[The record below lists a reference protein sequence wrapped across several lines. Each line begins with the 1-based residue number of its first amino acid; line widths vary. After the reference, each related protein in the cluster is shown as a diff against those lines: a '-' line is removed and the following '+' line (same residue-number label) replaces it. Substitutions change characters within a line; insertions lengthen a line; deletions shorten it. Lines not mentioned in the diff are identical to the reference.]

1 MKAVVLAAGEGVRL
15 RPFTYTCPKHLIPV
29 GGKPLLEHLLTA
41 LRDGGLGEAL
51 LIVHHKAD
59 MIKDHFGDGAR
70 LGMKIEYAVQPKILG
85 TADAASIAE
94 DYITDSFL
102 LVYGDLL
109 ITSDV
114 VGKIQEAHK
123 RKQSSATLSVVSV
136 EHPERYGIVGID
148 GDHVV
153 NIVEKPAAEAALDRP
168 VNAGIYVFPTEI
180 FRTIEQTGRSQRG
193 EREITD
199 SIRLLIDEKKSVT
212 AVEIPREEWLDIGR
226 PWDLLEAN
234 ERILNRMEPRVEG
247 LVEDG
252 VHLIGSVTVHEE
264 ARVRSGAYIE
274 GPVLIGKGSD
284 VGPNCYIRP
293 CTTLGN
299 NVRIGNAC
307 EMKNSIIMNGTH
319 IAHLSY
325 LGDSVIGRNCNLGA
339 GTITANLRLDSKTI
353 KMKIKDETVDSG
365 KRKLGVFIGDC
376 VKTGIGALVM
386 PGVQI
391 GSESWIGS
399 NVVVERDVPPD
410 TILVLKQTLK
420 KR

>member
-1 MKAVVLAAGEGVRL
+1 MKAVILAAGEGVRL

-59 MIKDHFGDGAR
+59 MIQDHFGDGAR

-85 TADAASIAE
+85 TADAASVAE

-136 EHPERYGIVGID
+136 EHPERYGVVSID

-168 VNAGIYVFPTEI
+168 VNAGIYVFSTEI

-199 SIRLLIDEKKSVT
+199 SIRLLVDEKKSVT

-234 ERILNRMEPRVEG
+234 ERVLNRMEPRVEG

-252 VHLIGSVTVHEE
+252 VHLIGSVTVREE

-274 GPVLIGKGSD
+274 GPVFIGKGSD

-325 LGDSVIGRNCNLGA
+325 LGDSVIGRDCNLGA

-353 KMKIKDETVDSG
+353 KMKIKDEMVDSG

>member
-85 TADAASIAE
+85 TADAASVAE

-136 EHPERYGIVGID
+136 EHPERYGVVGID

-168 VNAGIYVFPTEI
+168 VNAGIYVFSTEI

>member
-29 GGKPLLEHLLTA
+29 GGKPLLEHLLRA

-85 TADAASIAE
+85 TADAASLAR

-114 VGKIQEAHK
+114 VGKMQEAHK

-136 EHPERYGIVGID
+136 EHPERYGVVGID

-168 VNAGIYVFPTEI
+168 VNAGIYVFSTEI

-199 SIRLLIDEKKSVT
+199 SIRLLIDEKKLVT
-212 AVEIPREEWLDIGR
+212 AIEIPREEWLDIGR

-234 ERILNRMEPRVEG
+234 ERVLNQMEPRVEG

-325 LGDSVIGRNCNLGA
+325 LGDSVIGRDCNLGA
-339 GTITANLRLDSKTI
+339 GTITANLRLDSRTI
-353 KMKIKDETVDSG
+353 KMKIKDEMVDSG

-391 GSESWIGS
+391 GNESWIGS

-410 TILVLKQTLK
+410 TILVLKQTLE

>member
-85 TADAASIAE
+85 TADAASVAK

-136 EHPERYGIVGID
+136 EHPERYGVVGID

-168 VNAGIYVFPTEI
+168 VNAGIYVFSTEI

-234 ERILNRMEPRVEG
+234 ERVLNRTEPRVEG

-325 LGDSVIGRNCNLGA
+325 LGDSVIGRDCNLGA
-339 GTITANLRLDSKTI
+339 GTITANLRLDLKTI

-365 KRKLGVFIGDC
+365 KRKLGVFMGDC

-391 GSESWIGS
+391 GSASWIGS